1 MKASELIHCQCPALN
16 WKHVACR
23 VEATPLRPLDLSYF
37 WRQGPQPTP
46 GTFSTGEV
54 EIDYRI
60 CQNLSDWHMRARP
73 KKSKFRVKD
82 ACGMEKIDKFVS
94 YPTARNFLVPTS
106 WSKSNFTA
114 SNPCYGLCSP
124 SRAQT
129 GSKSIS
135 KPPIKRAGKDAN
147 APRRA
152 TIEKSSAMDVC
163 RRMQRSSLKKL
174 NSLAA
179 CRA

>member
-1 MKASELIHCQCPALN
+1 MEASELIHCQCPAPN

-23 VEATPLRPLDLSYF
+23 VEATPLRPLNLSYF

-60 CQNLSDWHMRARP
+60 CQNLSDWHMRARL
-73 KKSKFRVKD
+73 KKSKFRCARRLGDAAAGDTGSETYLNQQGRDPNPSRDKD
-82 ACGMEKIDKFVS
+82 ACEMEKIVKFVS
-94 YPTARNFLVPTS
+94 HPTARNFLVPTS

-124 SRAQT
+124 SRA
-129 GSKSIS
+129 
-135 KPPIKRAGKDAN
+135 
-147 APRRA
+147 
-152 TIEKSSAMDVC
+152 
-163 RRMQRSSLKKL
+163 
-174 NSLAA
+174 
-179 CRA
+179 